1 MPELIAEHGWRR
13 LSAWRP
19 QNPMTRSKEAV
30 MGNRYLS
37 LLTAGVLFAA
47 FGMTAEP
54 AWSESWPERTV
65 RIVTPFNPGISV
77 DVAARTL
84 ADALAK
90 QWKQPVVV
98 ENRPGADT
106 MIGTQAF
113 LDMRD
118 SHALLFTTH
127 STFTVIPLL
136 RAKVPYDP
144 ADVKP
149 ISLAVEDFLS
159 VVASP
164 KLEIGSLS
172 QFVEIARE
180 NPTKLNF
187 YAVPGAPY
195 LAYLAFQKRA
205 GFATTFVAY
214 NSPVNAISDLSE
226 GRIHVAVMPL
236 ASVLGAVQAGKV
248 KLLAVTNATRSP
260 AAPNVPTV
268 VEAGYPDFAFGGFL
282 GLFGA
287 KDMPADLSE
296 RIASQ
301 VRLVLNE
308 PEIQNRLTSVGLI
321 TRGTSPAEF
330 ATLMGT
336 QRAKWSAIAREHN
349 IEPQ

>member
-1 MPELIAEHGWRR
+1 MPELIAEHGWRIAFH
-13 LSAWRP
+13 LRP
-19 QNPMTRSKEAV
+19 QTPMTRSKEAA
-30 MGNRYLS
+30 MGNRSLS
-37 LLTAGVLFAA
+37 HLLTAGVLFAA

-90 QWKQPVVV
+90 QWKQPAVV

-118 SHALLFTTH
+118 NHALLFTTH

-149 ISLAVEDFLS
+149 ISLAVEDFLG

-172 QFVEIARE
+172 QFVEIARKTR
-180 NPTKLNF
+180 PSSTF
-187 YAVPGAPY
+187 MPY
-195 LAYLAFQKRA
+195 RA
-205 GFATTFVAY
+205 R
-214 NSPVNAISDLSE
+214 PIS
-226 GRIHVAVMPL
+226 
-236 ASVLGAVQAGKV
+236 
-248 KLLAVTNATRSP
+248 
-260 AAPNVPTV
+260 
-268 VEAGYPDFAFGGFL
+268 
-282 GLFGA
+282 
-287 KDMPADLSE
+287 
-296 RIASQ
+296 
-301 VRLVLNE
+301 
-308 PEIQNRLTSVGLI
+308 LTSPFRNGPD
-321 TRGTSPAEF
+321 SPPRSSPTTVPSMRFPICPKVASM
-330 ATLMGT
+330 L
-336 QRAKWSAIAREHN
+336 R
-349 IEPQ
+349 